1 MRAQESG
8 TGAGAAIARL
18 SGVIER
24 QQREIERLR
33 RGEASLRL
41 LQLAQG
47 MLIEQLRCGPAEAA
61 EHLDRLAERAG
72 VRPVELAA
80 DLVGGAVPG
89 EEPEGAGRR
98 ALTEAAAQ
106 VARDGSELASA
117 VLEEALGA
125 TGAVAVALWHLCP
138 DGALELAGYAGF
150 DALEASR
157 WRRVPP
163 QMDALPQRVA
173 RSGRPLWLGDTDEL
187 TIPMFGRWPGAAR
200 AVLPLSGPKGLVGI
214 MAVIWPSKRRNFPAP
229 LRRELT
235 ALADVCARTVDLH
248 LAVGDPLRPAEAA
261 MIGSGLIA
269 RPVRDQD
276 GTVIDFEITHVGE
289 HLEDPSGRPPHELAG
304 RGLIQAYP
312 WLGAS
317 EAFAAAVEVLETGAP
332 CRLDRVRCATQS
344 AEGIVPSL
352 ARVRIIRF
360 FDGVLIDWRLDSDVG
375 RLIGLLENI
384 QRLGHIGAWEHHL
397 ATGETT
403 WTGETF
409 ELFGLPGSPEP
420 LNPLDLRD
428 HVHPGDLP
436 ALTAFQETL
445 RHGQEAAATFRL
457 VRSDGAL
464 RQVRGHAEPVFSETG
479 AVIAFRGVYQDISTE
494 YQSQVA
500 LAATRDRLADTEEEV
515 RQQHR
520 VARRLQQVIL
530 PPSVRTVEVGGLEI
544 AVRYRPAEEEHKVGG
559 DWYDAV
565 ILADG
570 RVLLV
575 IGDVSGHGIPAATG
589 MVALRNM
596 LRGLSTTG
604 AGPARLLSWLNAT
617 TVQLAIGT
625 TGTVLCGLYEP
636 ATRVLRWAR
645 AGHLPPLLI
654 RDGTAEFLPLP
665 EGILLGAVPDAE
677 YEERETELRGEDT
690 LVLYTDGL
698 IERRSVLIDDSLD
711 RLARSACR
719 IDGDV
724 ERVTEELLHHAA
736 TDGDDDTCLIVI
748 RLGAP
753 GVVHSATKNASQ
765 VPSGG

>member
-1 MRAQESG
+1 MTAQESG
-8 TGAGAAIARL
+8 TDAGAAIARL
-18 SGVIER
+18 TGVIER
-24 QQREIERLR
+24 QQHEIERLR
-33 RGEASLRL
+33 RGEASRRL

-80 DLVGGAVPG
+80 DLVGSAVPDD
-89 EEPEGAGRR
+89 EPDESGRR
-98 ALTEAAAQ
+98 ALTEAAVQ

-157 WRRVPP
+157 WRRLPP

-187 TIPMFGRWPGAAR
+187 RIPLFGRWPGAAR
-200 AVLPLSGPKGLVGI
+200 AVLPLSGPKGQVGV
-214 MAVIWPSKRRNFPAP
+214 MAVVWPSKRRSFPAP

-235 ALADVCARTVDLH
+235 ALADVCARTVDLR

-261 MIGSGLIA
+261 MIGSGLLA
-269 RPVRDQD
+269 RPVHDTA

-289 HLEDPSGRPPHELAG
+289 HLEDPSGRPPHELVG

-317 EAFAAAVEVLETGAP
+317 EAFGRAVEVLETGAP

-360 FDGVLIDWRLDSDVG
+360 FDGVLIDWRLDNDID

-409 ELFGLPGSPEP
+409 ELFGTPGSPDP

-436 ALTAFQETL
+436 ALTAFQDTL

-457 VRSDGAL
+457 VRADGAL
-464 RQVRGHAEPVFSETG
+464 RQIRGHAEPVFSEAG
-479 AVIAFRGVYQDISTE
+479 AVIAFRGVYQDISTQ

-530 PPSVRTVEVGGLEI
+530 PPSVRTVDVGGLEI

-565 ILADG
+565 TLADG

-617 TVQLAIGT
+617 AVQLAIGT
-625 TGTVLCGLYEP
+625 TGTVLCGLYDP
-636 ATRVLRWAR
+636 ATRILRWAR

-665 EGILLGAVPDAE
+665 EGILLGAIPDAE
-677 YEERETELRGEDT
+677 YEERETELRGDDT

-724 ERVTEELLHHAA
+724 ERVTEELLHHAS

-748 RLGAP
+748 RLCAP
-753 GVVHSATKNASQ
+753 GVLHSATKNASR
-765 VPSGG
+765 VSSGG

>member
-1 MRAQESG
+1 MTAQESG
-8 TGAGAAIARL
+8 AEAGATIERL
-18 SGVIER
+18 TGVIER

-47 MLIEQLRCGPAEAA
+47 ILIEQLRCGPAEAA
-61 EHLDRLAERAG
+61 EHLRRLAERAG
-72 VRPVELAA
+72 VAPVELAA
-80 DLVGGAVPG
+80 DLVGDAAPG
-89 EEPEGAGRR
+89 DEPDPAGRR
-98 ALTEAAAQ
+98 AITEAAAQ

-117 VLEEALGA
+117 VLGEALGA
-125 TGAVAVALWHLCP
+125 TGAVAVALWQLCP
-138 DGALELAGYAGF
+138 DGALEMAGYAGF
-150 DALEASR
+150 DGLEASR

-173 RSGRPLWLGDTDEL
+173 RTGRPLWLGDTDDL
-187 TIPMFGRWPGAAR
+187 RTAMFARWPGAAR
-200 AVLPLSGPKGLVGI
+200 AVLPLSGPKGLVGV
-214 MAVIWPSKRRNFPAP
+214 MAVVWPSKRRSFPMA

-261 MIGSGLIA
+261 MIGSGLLA
-269 RPVRDQD
+269 RPVHDTA
-276 GTVIDFEITHVGE
+276 GVVIDFEITHVGE
-289 HLEDPSGRPPHELAG
+289 HLEDPAGRPPHELVA

-317 EAFAAAVEVLETGAP
+317 EAFARAVEVLETGAP
-332 CRLDRVRCATQS
+332 CRLDHVRCTTRS
-344 AEGIVPSL
+344 PEGIVPSL

-360 FDGVLIDWRLDSDVG
+360 FDGVLIDWRLDHDVD
-375 RLIGLLENI
+375 RLTALLENI
-384 QRLGHIGAWEHHL
+384 QRLGQIGAWEHHL

-409 ELFGLPGSPEP
+409 ELFGTPGATEV
-420 LNPLDLRD
+420 LNPLDLGD

-436 ALTAFQETL
+436 TLTVFQDTL
-445 RHGQEAAATFRL
+445 RHGQETAATFRL

-464 RQVRGHAEPVFSETG
+464 RQVRAHAEPVFSETG
-479 AVIAFRGVYQDISTE
+479 AVIAFRGVYQDISTQ

-530 PPSVRTVEVGGLEI
+530 PPSVRTVDVGGLEI

-565 ILADG
+565 TLADG
-570 RVLLV
+570 RVMLV

-617 TVQLAIGT
+617 AVQLAIGT
-625 TGTVLCGLYEP
+625 TGTVLCGLYDP
-636 ATRVLRWAR
+636 ATRILRWAR

-654 RDGTAEFLPLP
+654 RNGKAEFLPLP
-665 EGILLGAVPDAE
+665 DGILLGAIPDAE
-677 YEERETELRGEDT
+677 YEEHETELRGDDT

-698 IERRSVLIDDSLD
+698 IERRSVLIDDSLE
-711 RLARSACR
+711 RLAHSAGR

-724 ERVTEELLHHAA
+724 ERITEELLHHAA

-753 GVVHSATKNASQ
+753 DVVHSATKNASR
-765 VPSGG
+765 VSSGG